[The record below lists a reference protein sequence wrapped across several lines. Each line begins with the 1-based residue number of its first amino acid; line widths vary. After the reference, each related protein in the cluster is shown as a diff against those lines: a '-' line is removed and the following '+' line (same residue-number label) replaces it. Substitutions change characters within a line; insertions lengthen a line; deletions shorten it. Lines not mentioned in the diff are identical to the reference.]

1 MNYDVRQSI
10 ESAGLGPA
18 FARDAAGT
26 WVVLHTKSR
35 QEKALFQDLTA
46 QSIRCFLPLVQ
57 SPKFHG
63 KRRVWVEEPLFP
75 GYVFL
80 KGTMEQAYL
89 ADRTRRVANILT
101 VTDQIGLDY
110 DLRGFAM
117 ALSKKG
123 EFNPYPFLQKGIRV
137 EVKSG
142 PFRGLRGYI
151 EDPTRCDRIV
161 LSVNLLSKSAS
172 LDIHG
177 ALLSPV

>member
-1 MNYDVRQSI
+1 MNYDVRQSL
-10 ESAGLGPA
+10 ESVALGPA
-18 FARDAAGT
+18 FARDAVGD

-35 QEKALFQDLTA
+35 QEKALFEDLSA
-46 QSIRCFLPLVQ
+46 QSIRCFLPLVRA
-57 SPKFHG
+57 PKFHG
-63 KRRVWVEEPLFP
+63 KRRVFVEEPLFP

-80 KGTMEQAYL
+80 KGTMEQAYF
-89 ADRTRRVANILT
+89 ADRTRRVANILP

-110 DLRGFAM
+110 DLRGFAL

-142 PFRGLRGYI
+142 PLRGLQGYI
-151 EDPTRCDRIV
+151 EDPSRCERIV
-161 LSVNLLSKSAS
+161 LSVNLLHKSAI

-177 ALLSPV
+177 AMLAPI